1 MDDMN
6 RRVAELRGLKTW
18 IANGTEYLGILHG
31 YVDKG
36 TVCCLIPN
44 DPNNA
49 SAPAP
54 DYLHSL
60 DACKE
65 LIEEMDADGYSVPN
79 IYKQDKDNL
88 WHVAFRVAGDQGF
101 DFYEADTI
109 EEAICTA
116 YIAWKEA
123 QNVHNS

>member
-6 RRVAELRGLKTW
+6 RRVAELRGW
-18 IANGTEYLGILHG
+18 NWHRDAEYWA
-31 YVDKG
+31 DK
-36 TVCCLIPN
+36 
-44 DPNNA
+44 NNIVHFEG
-49 SAPAP
+49 AP

-65 LIEEMDADGYSVPN
+65 LIEEIVNAGCGFQLRNTIIFASNKYEFIIWDPINTSNAKEYWAE
-79 IYKQDKDNL
+79 KDSN
-88 WHVAFRVAGDQGF
+88 
-101 DFYEADTI
+101 

-123 QNVHNS
+123 QNG